1 MIGKYNTQEKKNLLI
16 FNIVS
21 FSCLI
26 LLYFLRNTSYVRPIT
41 LSFLMVLLFVSI
53 IFFGYRKDRN
63 NSIKIKNFLEVS
75 IILLIYLTIIY
86 SLGMKVN
93 FVKHIYNLAKLEE
106 SIYLFASLIV
116 IELLRYN
123 IYSKNIND
131 KEEHLINILFF
142 SLLEILVVNNYC
154 FLENII
160 TISILSIEKN
170 VLLNFNCKNGYKINL
185 LYVLLIELLPNIL
198 SYPNLSEYLY
208 MIFLT
213 IINAILI
220 IIVLKPNRKKEM
232 ETANNFKKGF
242 LVVLEVFLV
251 FMVIIVIS
259 LVSGLLKYSLSSIA
273 SNSMYPSLKKGDA
286 IIIEKLSDEEKKK
299 ITVGDIIVFQ
309 DGGHIITH
317 RVVEVREGIYIT
329 KGDNNNTK
337 DMSKKTK
344 NDVIGIVRMRIPFLG
359 YPSVVVSEL
368 LS

>member
-123 IYSKNIND
+123 IYSKNTND

-160 TISILSIEKN
+160 TESNKFPSCY
-170 VLLNFNCKNGYKINL
+170 F
-185 LYVLLIELLPNIL
+185 PN
-198 SYPNLSEYLY
+198 NK
-208 MIFLT
+208 IFL
-213 IINAILI
+213 
-220 IIVLKPNRKKEM
+220 E
-232 ETANNFKKGF
+232 
-242 LVVLEVFLV
+242 
-251 FMVIIVIS
+251 
-259 LVSGLLKYSLSSIA
+259 
-273 SNSMYPSLKKGDA
+273 
-286 IIIEKLSDEEKKK
+286 
-299 ITVGDIIVFQ
+299 
-309 DGGHIITH
+309 
-317 RVVEVREGIYIT
+317 
-329 KGDNNNTK
+329 
-337 DMSKKTK
+337 
-344 NDVIGIVRMRIPFLG
+344 
-359 YPSVVVSEL
+359 
-368 LS
+368 